1 MSEEKE
7 NMQENVI
14 SEGDVIENVHI
25 SPIGNFNGSDSE
37 GNPVPETIDRES
49 LEALAEKLNAGDEV
63 LFDADHQST
72 RAGEDRNTR
81 AAGWFSK
88 FFVDPVKGLFGKL
101 KLTNWGKELIS
112 GREYRYVSPTF
123 GLDENG
129 KPVELYSIAATN
141 TPAFAGAISPILN
154 QAPTEEGNLEISTQ
168 EQELSDMDIQK
179 LKAELIEEILDTIHE
194 ELASMNA
201 CATEKAKADDTAS
214 KAVNEEAE
222 AKPVDEKTKLEASE
236 KTKEDAGTGTM
247 EAAAEVKEQTAEEK
261 PAEEKKDEE
270 KPAEEPANEEEK
282 EVIRIET
289 LNSSPIPTL
298 NSRRPAWK
306 DMKPDEFIRWIDSG
320 AYKTAE
326 LD

>member
-7 NMQENVI
+7 NLQENVI

-25 SPIGNFNGSDSE
+25 SPIGSFNGSDGD
-37 GNPVPETIDRES
+37 GNPVPEKIDRES

-72 RAGEDRNTR
+72 RAGEGRSTR

-129 KPVELYSIAATN
+129 RPVELYSIAATN

-154 QAPTEEGNLEISTQ
+154 QAPGEGNLEISTQ

-179 LKAELIEEILDTIHE
+179 LKSELIEEILDTIHE
-194 ELASMNA
+194 ELSSMNA
-201 CATEKAKADDTAS
+201 CATEKAKADETAG
-214 KAVNEEAE
+214 KAVNAADEGVETPADE
-222 AKPVDEKTKLEASE
+222 KAKPEAAE
-236 KTKEDAGTGTM
+236 QVKEGAGAAET
-247 EAAAEVKEQTAEEK
+247 AAEVKEQTAEEK
-261 PAEEKKDEE
+261 VEKPAEEKKAD
-270 KPAEEPANEEEK
+270 
-282 EVIRIET
+282 EVIKIET
-289 LNSSPIPTL
+289 LNSSPAKPTL
-298 NSRRPAWK
+298 APQPEAWRNMSQK
-306 DMKPDEFIRWIDSG
+306 DFINWIESG
-320 AYKTAE
+320 AYRKTI
-326 LD
+326 

>member
-7 NMQENVI
+7 NLQENVI

-25 SPIGNFNGSDSE
+25 SPIGVFNGSDGE

-72 RAGEDRNTR
+72 RAGEGRSTR

-101 KLTNWGKELIS
+101 KLTKWGKELIS

-154 QAPTEEGNLEISTQ
+154 QAPAGEGNLDISTL
-168 EQELSDMDIQK
+168 EQELSDMELNK
-179 LKAELIEEILDTIHE
+179 LKAELIEEILETIHKE
-194 ELASMNA
+194 FPLMNA
-201 CATEKAKADDTAS
+201 CATEKAKADETAG
-214 KAVNEEAE
+214 KAVNEGAE
-222 AKPVDEKTKLEASE
+222 TPADEQAKPEASE
-236 KTKEDAGTGTM
+236 EVKKDGTM

-261 PAEEKKDEE
+261 VEKPAEE
-270 KPAEEPANEEEK
+270 KPAEEKPAEEK
-282 EVIRIET
+282 KADENKAEEVIKIET
-289 LNSSPIPTL
+289 LNSSPAKPTL
-298 NSRRPAWK
+298 APQPEAWRN
-306 DMKPDEFIRWIDSG
+306 MS
-320 AYKTAE
+320 
-326 LD
+326 

>member
-1 MSEEKE
+1 MNEEKE
-7 NMQENVI
+7 NLQENVI

-37 GNPVPETIDRES
+37 GNPVPETIDKES

-154 QAPTEEGNLEISTQ
+154 QAPSEEGNLEISTQ
-168 EQELSDMDIQK
+168 EQELSDMELNT
-179 LKAELIEEILDTIHE
+179 LKAELIKEILEAIHE
-194 ELASMNA
+194 EFASMNA
-201 CATEKAKADDTAS
+201 CATEKAKADETAS
-214 KAVNEEAE
+214 KAVNEGTEMPA
-222 AKPVDEKTKLEASE
+222 DEKAKLEASE
-236 KTKEDAGTGTM
+236 EMKENGTM
-247 EAAAEVKEQTAEEK
+247 EAAAEVKEQTAVEK
-261 PAEEKKDEE
+261 PAEEKK
-270 KPAEEPANEEEK
+270 AEE
-282 EVIRIET
+282 VIKIET
-289 LNSSPIPTL
+289 LNSSPAKPTL
-298 NSRRPAWK
+298 APQPEAWRNMSQK
-306 DMKPDEFIRWIDSG
+306 DFIQWIDSG
-320 AYKTAE
+320 AYKKTI
-326 LD
+326 

>member
-1 MSEEKE
+1 MSEEKD
-7 NMQENVI
+7 NLQENVI

-25 SPIGNFNGSDSE
+25 SPIGNFNGSDSD

-72 RAGEDRNTR
+72 RAGEGRNTR

-154 QAPTEEGNLEISTQ
+154 QAPIEEGNLDISTQ
-168 EQELSDMDIQK
+168 EQEISDMDIQK
-179 LKAELIEEILDTIHE
+179 LKTELIEEILETIHKE
-194 ELASMNA
+194 FPSMNA
-201 CATEKAKADDTAS
+201 CADKAKADETAS
-214 KAVNEEAE
+214 KAVNEGTEM
-222 AKPVDEKTKLEASE
+222 PVDEKAKPEATE
-236 KTKEDAGTGTM
+236 EVKKDGTV

-261 PAEEKKDEE
+261 PAEEKKDED
-270 KPAEEPANEEEK
+270 
-282 EVIRIET
+282 VIKIET
-289 LNSSPIPTL
+289 LNSSPAKPTL
-298 NSRRPAWK
+298 APQPEAWRNMSQK
-306 DMKPDEFIRWIDSG
+306 DFIQWIESG
-320 AYKTAE
+320 AYRKTI
-326 LD
+326 

>member
-101 KLTNWGKELIS
+101 KLTKWGKELIS

-201 CATEKAKADDTAS
+201 CATQKAKADDTAS
-214 KAVNEEAE
+214 KAVNEGTEM
-222 AKPVDEKTKLEASE
+222 PVDEKAKFEASE
-236 KTKEDAGTGTM
+236 QTKEDGTM
-247 EAAAEVKEQTAEEK
+247 EAAAEVKE
-261 PAEEKKDEE
+261 PAKE
-270 KPAEEPANEEEK
+270 
-282 EVIRIET
+282 EVIKIET

>member
-72 RAGEDRNTR
+72 RAGEGRSTR

-101 KLTNWGKELIS
+101 KLTKWGKELIS
-112 GREYRYVSPTF
+112 GRQYRYVSPTF

-129 KPVELYSIAATN
+129 RPVELYSVAATN
-141 TPAFAGAISPILN
+141 KPAFAGAISPILN
-154 QAPTEEGNLEISTQ
+154 QAPAGEGNSDISTKEQEISN
-168 EQELSDMDIQK
+168 MDILDMK
-179 LKAELIEEILDTIHE
+179 KELFE
-194 ELASMNA
+194 ELLEELHKEVALINAFASKKADEASSKAANEESA
-201 CATEKAKADDTAS
+201 CAEGKEA
-214 KAVNEEAE
+214 AE
-222 AKPVDEKTKLEASE
+222 AKLANAAEPAKEEAKAEPAKEEAKAEEEEEVIKLEA
-236 KTKEDAGTGTM
+236 
-247 EAAAEVKEQTAEEK
+247 
-261 PAEEKKDEE
+261 
-270 KPAEEPANEEEK
+270 
-282 EVIRIET
+282 
-289 LNSSPIPTL
+289 LNSSPKPSITDE
-298 NSRRPAWK
+298 PAWK
-306 DMKPDEFIRWIDSG
+306 KLYGKDFIRAFESG
-320 AYKTAE
+320 K
-326 LD
+326 LFD

>member
-1 MSEEKE
+1 MNEEKE
-7 NMQENVI
+7 NLQENVI

-49 LEALAEKLNAGDEV
+49 LEALAQKLNAGDEV

-154 QAPTEEGNLEISTQ
+154 QAPTEEGNLDISTL
-168 EQELSDMDIQK
+168 EQEISDMDIQK
-179 LKAELIEEILDTIHE
+179 LKREIFEEILEKLHE
-194 ELASMNA
+194 EAAPMNA
-201 CATEKAKADDTAS
+201 CAEKAKADETAS

-222 AKPVDEKTKLEASE
+222 AKP
-236 KTKEDAGTGTM
+236 
-247 EAAAEVKEQTAEEK
+247 AEEK
-261 PAEEKKDEE
+261 PAEEAKAEE
-270 KPAEEPANEEEK
+270 VKEEEPAKE
-282 EVIRIET
+282 EVIKIET

-298 NSRRPAWK
+298 NSRRPTWK

>member
-7 NMQENVI
+7 NLKENVI

-25 SPIGNFNGSDSE
+25 SPIGNFNGSDSD

-141 TPAFAGAISPILN
+141 TPAFAGAISPILT
-154 QAPTEEGNLEISTQ
+154 QAPTEEGNLQISTQ
-168 EQELSDMDIQK
+168 EQEISDMDIQK
-179 LKAELIEEILDTIHE
+179 LKREIFEEILDALHE
-194 ELASMNA
+194 EAAPMNA
-201 CATEKAKADDTAS
+201 CAEKAKADDTAS
-214 KAVNEEAE
+214 KAVNEGTEM
-222 AKPVDEKTKLEASE
+222 PVDEKAKPEASE
-236 KTKEDAGTGTM
+236 ETKEDAGTM
-247 EAAAEVKEQTAEEK
+247 EAAAEVKEQPAEEK
-261 PAEEKKDEE
+261 PAEEKK
-270 KPAEEPANEEEK
+270 AEE
-282 EVIRIET
+282 VIKIET
-289 LNSSPIPTL
+289 LNSSPAKPTL
-298 NSRRPAWK
+298 APQPEAWRNMSQK
-306 DMKPDEFIRWIDSG
+306 DFIQWIESG
-320 AYKTAE
+320 AYRNTI
-326 LD
+326 

>member
-7 NMQENVI
+7 NLQENVI

-25 SPIGNFNGSDSE
+25 SPIGNFNGSDGE
-37 GNPVPETIDRES
+37 GNPVPEKIDRES

-72 RAGEDRNTR
+72 RAGEGRSTR

-101 KLTNWGKELIS
+101 KLTKWGKELIS

-154 QAPTEEGNLEISTQ
+154 QAPAGEGNLEISTQ

-194 ELASMNA
+194 ELSSMNA
-201 CATEKAKADDTAS
+201 CAT
-214 KAVNEEAE
+214 
-222 AKPVDEKTKLEASE
+222 
-236 KTKEDAGTGTM
+236 
-247 EAAAEVKEQTAEEK
+247 
-261 PAEEKKDEE
+261 
-270 KPAEEPANEEEK
+270 
-282 EVIRIET
+282 
-289 LNSSPIPTL
+289 
-298 NSRRPAWK
+298 
-306 DMKPDEFIRWIDSG
+306 
-320 AYKTAE
+320 
-326 LD
+326 

>member
-7 NMQENVI
+7 NLQENVI

-72 RAGEDRNTR
+72 RAGEGRSTR

-154 QAPTEEGNLEISTQ
+154 QAPTEEGNLQISTQ

-201 CATEKAKADDTAS
+201 CASERAKADDAAS
-214 KAVNEEAE
+214 KAVKEGTEMQ
-222 AKPVDEKTKLEASE
+222 VDEKAKLEASE
-236 KTKEDAGTGTM
+236 QTKEDGTM

-261 PAEEKKDEE
+261 PAEEK
-270 KPAEEPANEEEK
+270 PAEEK
-282 EVIRIET
+282 KDDEVIKIET
-289 LNSSPIPTL
+289 LNSPPAKPTL
-298 NSRRPAWK
+298 APQPEAWRNMSQK
-306 DMKPDEFIRWIDSG
+306 DFIQWIDSG
-320 AYKTAE
+320 AYRNTI
-326 LD
+326 

>member
-1 MSEEKE
+1 MSEEKD
-7 NMQENVI
+7 NLQDNVI

-25 SPIGNFNGSDSE
+25 SPIGNFNGSDSD

-49 LEALAEKLNAGDEV
+49 LEALAEKLNDGDEV

-72 RAGEDRNTR
+72 RAGEGRNTR

-88 FFVDPVKGLFGKL
+88 FFVDPVKGLFGRL

-154 QAPTEEGNLEISTQ
+154 QAPTEECNLDISTQ
-168 EQELSDMDIQK
+168 EQEISYMDIQK

-201 CATEKAKADDTAS
+201 CASEKAKADETAS
-214 KAVNEEAE
+214 KAVNEGTEM
-222 AKPVDEKTKLEASE
+222 PVDEKAKLEASE
-236 KTKEDAGTGTM
+236 ETKEDGTM
-247 EAAAEVKEQTAEEK
+247 EAAVEVKEQTAEQ
-261 PAEEKKDEE
+261 PAK
-270 KPAEEPANEEEK
+270 EEE
-282 EVIRIET
+282 VIKIET
-289 LNSSPIPTL
+289 LNSSPAKPTL
-298 NSRRPAWK
+298 APQPEAWRNMSQK
-306 DMKPDEFIRWIDSG
+306 DFINWIESG
-320 AYKTAE
+320 AYRNTI
-326 LD
+326 

>member
-1 MSEEKE
+1 MSEEKD
-7 NMQENVI
+7 NLQENVI

-101 KLTNWGKELIS
+101 KLTSWGKELIS

-154 QAPTEEGNLEISTQ
+154 QAPTEEGNL
-168 EQELSDMDIQK
+168 
-179 LKAELIEEILDTIHE
+179 
-194 ELASMNA
+194 
-201 CATEKAKADDTAS
+201 
-214 KAVNEEAE
+214 
-222 AKPVDEKTKLEASE
+222 
-236 KTKEDAGTGTM
+236 
-247 EAAAEVKEQTAEEK
+247 
-261 PAEEKKDEE
+261 
-270 KPAEEPANEEEK
+270 
-282 EVIRIET
+282 
-289 LNSSPIPTL
+289 
-298 NSRRPAWK
+298 
-306 DMKPDEFIRWIDSG
+306 
-320 AYKTAE
+320 
-326 LD
+326 

>member
-1 MSEEKE
+1 MNEEKE
-7 NMQENVI
+7 NLQENVI

-168 EQELSDMDIQK
+168 EQELSDMELNT
-179 LKAELIEEILDTIHE
+179 LKAELIKEILEAIHE
-194 ELASMNA
+194 EFASMNA
-201 CATEKAKADDTAS
+201 CATEKAKADETAS

-222 AKPVDEKTKLEASE
+222 AKPAEEAKAE
-236 KTKEDAGTGTM
+236 EIKEDGTM

-261 PAEEKKDEE
+261 PAEEKK
-270 KPAEEPANEEEK
+270 AEE
-282 EVIRIET
+282 VIKIET
-289 LNSSPIPTL
+289 LNSSPAKPTL
-298 NSRRPAWK
+298 APQPEAWRNMSQK
-306 DMKPDEFIRWIDSG
+306 DFIQWIESG
-320 AYKTAE
+320 AYRKTI
-326 LD
+326 